1 MKKPL
6 RLTQEQ
12 EELIDSKGSNIDDLS
27 ELTREVFMNESLDGR
42 TKEGRLVR
50 AYLSQKEIEYQT
62 RHVSKKDDII
72 LSPEQK
78 EFIVN
83 NCSSEI
89 SSLELAK
96 LVFSDNKVKQMSKEF
111 WAVHN
116 FIESEGLNVYSGE
129 TALNIKY
136 SPPKADSKIIKK
148 VLDCVGHEIDLDKI
162 NVQEK
167 RCIEALRKFM
177 SAPRFLQVISTYGN
191 IEDRDLF
198 EAEFVR
204 ATWDKPDLTTD
215 EINLYINVC
224 MDYIHLKRIQYAMDK
239 LNRMFDEAEE
249 QQDLTVR
256 LAELL
261 KTKSEEYN
269 QCEKRME
276 SLISKL
282 QGDRSKR
289 IASHVEKNA
298 SILNLVQLFQE
309 EEERKIMIKMAEM
322 QKKIIE
328 KEADELEKMPDWKS
342 RVLGIA
348 KKDIL

>member
-1 MKKPL
+1 MKQQL
-6 RLTQEQ
+6 ELTDQQKTFIKEN
-12 EELIDSKGSNIDDLS
+12 IDSVNDLTS
-27 ELTREVFMNESLDGR
+27 LTRATFDDKSLDGR
-42 TKEGRLVR
+42 SRQGRAVR
-50 AYLSQKEIEYQT
+50 AYLAQQELDYST
-62 RHVSKKDDII
+62 RHVHKKEDID
-72 LSPEQK
+72 LSEAQK
-78 EFIVN
+78 EFLRNNSAPGVN
-83 NCSSEI
+83 
-89 SSLELAK
+89 SLELAK
-96 LVFSDNKVKQMSKEF
+96 LCFSDEKVKHLSKEF

-116 FIESEGLNVYSGE
+116 FISAEGLDVFEGE
-129 TALNIKY
+129 TALNVKY

-148 VLDCVGHEIDLDKI
+148 INDCVGLEITEEKMT
-162 NVQEK
+162 VQYK
-167 RCIEALRKFM
+167 RCLESLRKFL
-177 SAPRFLQVISTYGN
+177 SAPRFLQVIETYTSLD
-191 IEDRDLF
+191 DRYLF

-224 MDYIHLKRIQYAMDK
+224 MDYIHLKRIQHAMNK
-239 LNRMFDEAEE
+239 LNRMFDEAED

-289 IASHVEKNA
+289 IQNNVEKNA

-309 EEERKIMIKMAEM
+309 EEEREIMVKMAEM
-322 QKKIIE
+322 QKQVI
-328 KEADELEKMPDWKS
+328 KEEAETLEKMPEWKS
-342 RVLGIA
+342 RVLGLS
-348 KKDIL
+348 KQDII

>member
-1 MKKPL
+1 MSLPL
-6 RLTQEQ
+6 ELSEIQKDRVRELALTV
-12 EELIDSKGSNIDDLS
+12 GDLS
-27 ELTREVFMNESLDGR
+27 QLTKEVFEDDSLDGR
-42 TKEGRLVR
+42 TREGRAIR
-50 AYLSQKEIEYQT
+50 AYLAAQEIEYST
-62 RHVSKKDDII
+62 RHVGKKDDIE
-72 LSPEQK
+72 LTEGQK
-78 EFIVN
+78 EFVKE
-83 NCSSEI
+83 NCSPGV

-96 LVFSDNKVKQMSKEF
+96 LAFSDSKIKHLSKEF
-111 WAVHN
+111 WSVHN
-116 FIESEGLNVYSGE
+116 YITSEGLDVFEAES
-129 TALNIKY
+129 ALNVKY
-136 SPPKADSKIIKK
+136 SPPKADSKVIKK
-148 VLDCVGHEIDLDKI
+148 IFDCVGTEITEERMT
-162 NVQEK
+162 VQYK

-177 SAPRFLQVISTYGN
+177 SAPRFLQVIETYTA

-224 MDYIHLKRIQYAMDK
+224 MDYIHLKRIQSAMNK
-239 LNRMFDEAEE
+239 LNRMFDEAED

-289 IASHVEKNA
+289 ISSQVSKNA
-298 SILNLVQLFQE
+298 SMLNLVQLFQE
-309 EEERKIMIKMAEM
+309 EEERKIMVRMAEM
-322 QKKIIE
+322 QQQTI
-328 KEADELEKMPDWKS
+328 KEEAEVIEKMPQWKS
-342 RVLGIA
+342 RVLGIS
-348 KKDIL
+348 KEDVI

>member
-1 MKKPL
+1 MKKRL
-6 RLTQEQ
+6 DLTEDQKKFIRDNIDSIDDLTSLTQE
-12 EELIDSKGSNIDDLS
+12 L
-27 ELTREVFMNESLDGR
+27 FMNVELDGR
-42 TKEGRLVR
+42 SREGRAVR
-50 AYLSQKEIEYQT
+50 AYLSEQELDYST
-62 RHVSKKDDII
+62 RHVSKKEDIK
-72 LSPEQK
+72 LSDAQK
-78 EFIVN
+78 EFIEN
-83 NCSSEI
+83 NCSPGV

-96 LVFSDNKVKQMSKEF
+96 LVFSDDKIKHLSKEF

-116 FIESEGLNVYSGE
+116 YISDNELDIFEDE
-129 TALNIKY
+129 TALSVRY
-136 SPPKADSKIIKK
+136 SPPKADSKVIKK
-148 VLDCVGHEIDLDKI
+148 INDCVGEDISEDRM
-162 NVQEK
+162 NVQHK
-167 RCIEALRKFM
+167 RSIDSLRKFM
-177 SAPRFLQVISTYGN
+177 SAPRFLQVIETYTA

-224 MDYIHLKRIQYAMDK
+224 MDYIHLKRIQSAMSK
-239 LNRMFDEAEE
+239 LNRMFDEAED

-289 IASHVEKNA
+289 IASNVSKNA

-309 EEERKIMIKMAEM
+309 EEERAIMIKMAEM
-322 QKKIIE
+322 QKSIVAE
-328 KEADELEKMPDWKS
+328 EADRLEKMPEWKA
-342 RVLGIA
+342 RVLGVSRNESI
-348 KKDIL
+348 

>member
-1 MKKPL
+1 MNPPL
-6 RLTQEQ
+6 ELSEIQKSKIRDLALTV
-12 EELIDSKGSNIDDLS
+12 GDLS
-27 ELTREVFMNESLDGR
+27 QLTKQVFDDDSLDGR
-42 TKEGRLVR
+42 TKEGRAIR
-50 AYLSQKEIEYQT
+50 AYLAEQEIQYSTRHVGKKDDVELTESQKEFVRE
-62 RHVSKKDDII
+62 
-72 LSPEQK
+72 
-78 EFIVN
+78 
-83 NCSSEI
+83 NCSPGV

-96 LVFSDNKVKQMSKEF
+96 LAFSDSNIKHLSKEF

-116 FIESEGLNVYSGE
+116 YINEEGLSLFAGE
-129 TALNIKY
+129 SALSVRY

-148 VLDCVGHEIDLDKI
+148 IFDCVGVEITEARMT
-162 NVQEK
+162 VQYK
-167 RCIEALRKFM
+167 RCIEALRNFM
-177 SAPRFLQVISTYGN
+177 SAPRFLQVIETYTSL
-191 IEDRDLF
+191 EDRTLF

-224 MDYIHLKRIQYAMDK
+224 LDYIHLKRIQSAMNK
-239 LNRMFDEAEE
+239 LNRMFDEAED

-289 IASHVEKNA
+289 ISSQVEKNA
-298 SILNLVQLFQE
+298 SMLNLVQIFQE
-309 EEERKIMIKMAEM
+309 EEERKIMVKMAEM
-322 QKKIIE
+322 QQKIISE
-328 KEADELEKMPDWKS
+328 EVDVIEKMPQWKS
-342 RVLGIA
+342 RVLGIS
-348 KKDIL
+348 KKDVI

>member
-1 MKKPL
+1 MKKRL
-6 RLTQEQ
+6 ELTEDQKKFIRDNIDSIDDLTSLTQE
-12 EELIDSKGSNIDDLS
+12 L
-27 ELTREVFMNESLDGR
+27 FMNDNLDGR
-42 TKEGRLVR
+42 SREGRAVR
-50 AYLSQKEIEYQT
+50 AYLSEQELEYST
-62 RHVSKKDDII
+62 RHVAKKEDIE
-72 LSPEQK
+72 LNDAQK
-78 EFIVN
+78 EFLKN
-83 NCSSEI
+83 NCSPGV
-89 SSLELAK
+89 SSLELAR
-96 LVFSDNKVKQMSKEF
+96 LVFSDNKVKHLSKEF
-111 WAVHN
+111 WSVHN
-116 FIESEGLNVYSGE
+116 YISDNGLDVFEDE

-136 SPPKADSKIIKK
+136 SPPKADSKVIKK
-148 VLDCVGHEIDLDKI
+148 INDCVGEDISEGKMT
-162 NVQEK
+162 VQYK
-167 RCIEALRKFM
+167 RCIESLRKFM
-177 SAPRFLQVISTYGN
+177 SAPRFLQVIETYTA

-224 MDYIHLKRIQYAMDK
+224 MDYIHLKRIQSAMSK
-239 LNRMFDEAEE
+239 LNRMFDEAED

-289 IASHVEKNA
+289 IASQVEKNA

-309 EEERKIMIKMAEM
+309 EEERKIMVKMAEM
-322 QKKIIE
+322 QKTAVE
-328 KEADELEKMPDWKS
+328 AEADKLEKMPEWKA
-342 RVLGIA
+342 RVLGVSKNESI
-348 KKDIL
+348 

>member
-1 MKKPL
+1 MKKRL
-6 RLTQEQ
+6 DLTEDQKKFIRDNIDSIDDLTSLTQE
-12 EELIDSKGSNIDDLS
+12 L
-27 ELTREVFMNESLDGR
+27 FMNGELDGR
-42 TKEGRLVR
+42 SREGRAVR
-50 AYLSQKEIEYQT
+50 AYLSEQELDYST
-62 RHVSKKDDII
+62 RHVSKKEDVK
-72 LSPEQK
+72 LTEPQK
-78 EFIVN
+78 EFIQN
-83 NCSSEI
+83 NCSPGV

-96 LVFSDNKVKQMSKEF
+96 LVFSNDKIKHLSKEF

-116 FIESEGLNVYSGE
+116 YISDNELDIFEDE
-129 TALNIKY
+129 TALSVRY
-136 SPPKADSKIIKK
+136 SPPKADSKVIKK
-148 VLDCVGHEIDLDKI
+148 INDCVGEDISEDRM
-162 NVQEK
+162 NVQHK
-167 RCIEALRKFM
+167 RSIESLRKFM
-177 SAPRFLQVISTYGN
+177 SAPRFLQVIETYTA

-224 MDYIHLKRIQYAMDK
+224 MDYIHLKRIQSAMSK
-239 LNRMFDEAEE
+239 LNRMFDEAED

-289 IASHVEKNA
+289 IASNVEKNA

-309 EEERKIMIKMAEM
+309 EEERTIMIKMAEM
-322 QKKIIE
+322 QKSAIAE
-328 KEADELEKMPDWKS
+328 EADRLEKMPEWKA
-342 RVLGIA
+342 RVLGVSRNESI
-348 KKDIL
+348 

>member
-1 MKKPL
+1 MKQQL
-6 RLTQEQ
+6 VLT
-12 EELIDSKGSNIDDLS
+12 EEHKDFIRKNSDKISDLT
-27 ELTREVFMNESLDGR
+27 ELTRQLFMNESLDGR
-42 TKEGRLVR
+42 SREGRAVR
-50 AYLSQKEIEYQT
+50 AYLAEQDISYST
-62 RHVSKKDDII
+62 RHVSKLDDII
-72 LSPEQK
+72 LTDLQK
-78 EFIVN
+78 EFVKN
-83 NCSSEI
+83 NCSPGV

-96 LVFSDNKVKQMSKEF
+96 LVFANNKIKHLSKEF

-116 FIESEGLNVYSGE
+116 YIQEEGLDCFADE

-136 SPPKADSKIIKK
+136 SPPRAESK
-148 VLDCVGHEIDLDKI
+148 VLKKINDCVGEEITEEKMT
-162 NVQEK
+162 VQYK
-167 RCIEALRKFM
+167 RCIESLRKFM
-177 SAPRFLQVISTYGN
+177 SAPRFLQVIETYPN
-191 IEDRDLF
+191 IDDRNLF

-224 MDYIHLKRIQYAMDK
+224 MDYIHLKRIQSAMAK
-239 LNRMFDEAEE
+239 LNRMFDEAED

-289 IASHVEKNA
+289 IQNNVEKNA
-298 SILNLVQLFQE
+298 SMLNLVQLFQE
-309 EEERKIMIKMAEM
+309 EEERNIMLKMAEM
-322 QKKIIE
+322 QKQVIQE
-328 KEADELEKMPDWKS
+328 AADELEKMPEWKS
-342 RVLGIA
+342 RVLGVRKTDVI
-348 KKDIL
+348 

>member
-6 RLTQEQ
+6 ELTEHQKEY
-12 EELIDSKGSNIDDLS
+12 IRNNTDSIDDLTQ
-27 ELTREVFMNESLDGR
+27 LTRQLFMNDELDGR
-42 TKEGRLVR
+42 SREGRAVR
-50 AYLSQKEIEYQT
+50 AYLAQQELSYST
-62 RHVSKKDDII
+62 RHVTVKADIV
-72 LSPEQK
+72 LKPAQE
-78 EFIVN
+78 EFIRN
-83 NCSSEI
+83 NCAPGV
-89 SSLELAK
+89 SSLELAR
-96 LVFSDNKVKQMSKEF
+96 LVFSDHKIKNLSKEF

-116 FIESEGLNVYSGE
+116 YINDNELDVFDEE
-129 TALNIKY
+129 TALSVKY
-136 SPPKADSKIIKK
+136 TPPKAESRVILKINE
-148 VLDCVGHEIDLDKI
+148 CVGTAISEEKMT
-162 NVQEK
+162 VQHK
-167 RCIEALRKFM
+167 RCIESLRKFM
-177 SAPRFLQVISTYGN
+177 SAPRFLQVIETYTSL
-191 IEDRDLF
+191 EDRNLF

-224 MDYIHLKRIQYAMDK
+224 MDYIHLKRIQSAMTK
-239 LNRMFDEAEE
+239 LNRMFDEAED

-289 IASHVEKNA
+289 IASSIEKNA

-309 EEERKIMIKMAEM
+309 EEERKIMLKMAQM
-322 QKKIIE
+322 QKQVVA
-328 KEADELEKMPDWKS
+328 KEADKIESMPDWKS
-342 RVLGIA
+342 RVLGMS
-348 KKDIL
+348 KNDIV

>member
-1 MKKPL
+1 MNQLLMLSEIQKGRIK
-6 RLTQEQ
+6 
-12 EELIDSKGSNIDDLS
+12 ELAITIGDLS
-27 ELTREVFMNESLDGR
+27 QLTKEVFEDDTLDGR
-42 TKEGRLVR
+42 TRQGRAIR
-50 AYLSQKEIEYQT
+50 AYLAEQEIEYST
-62 RHVSKKDDII
+62 RHVDKKDDVE
-72 LSPEQK
+72 LSDCQK
-78 EFIVN
+78 EFVRE
-83 NCSSEI
+83 NCSPGV

-96 LVFSDNKVKQMSKEF
+96 LAFSDSNIKHLSKEF

-116 FIESEGLNVYSGE
+116 YISAEGLAAFAPEN
-129 TALNIKY
+129 ALNVRY
-136 SPPKADSKIIKK
+136 SPPKADSKVIKK
-148 VLDCVGHEIDLDKI
+148 IFDCVAVEITEARMT
-162 NVQEK
+162 VQYK

-177 SAPRFLQVISTYGN
+177 GAPRFLQVIETYTGL
-191 IEDRDLF
+191 EDRNLF

-224 MDYIHLKRIQYAMDK
+224 MDYIHLKRIQSAMNK
-239 LNRMFDEAEE
+239 LNRMFDEAED

-289 IASHVEKNA
+289 ISSQVEKNA
-298 SILNLVQLFQE
+298 SMLNLVQIFQE
-309 EEERKIMIKMAEM
+309 EEERKIMVRMAEM
-322 QKKIIE
+322 QQQTISE
-328 KEADELEKMPDWKS
+328 EADLLEKMPQWKS
-342 RVLGIA
+342 RVLGIS
-348 KKDIL
+348 KKDVI